1 MKKDMT
7 PEEKARCVI
16 DDKLCQS
23 GWVIQDLK
31 RLNLTASLGV
41 AVREFPTSTGE
52 VDYALFVD
60 GKPVGVVEAKQ
71 SQAGQSITDVEVQSG
86 RYANSTF
93 KWVKNDYT
101 IRFAYEATDKL
112 IRFTDYKDI
121 KYRSRTVFSF
131 HRPETL
137 FDLIQQLDTI
147 RNNMKQFPL
156 LDVKGFRKC
165 QINAINNL
173 DQSFADNRPRALVQ
187 MATGAGKTFTAIT
200 SAYRLLKY
208 GKMKRILFLVD
219 TKGLGEQA
227 EREFLAYTPNDD
239 PRSFSQIYGV
249 RRLKSSYMP
258 NDVQICIS
266 TIQRMYSILKEE
278 ELDESAE
285 EAPFVEYV
293 TAESKA
299 PKEVAYNEKYPPEF
313 FDCIIVDE
321 CHRSIYNVWSQV
333 LTYFD
338 AFIIGLTATPD
349 NRTFAFFNE
358 NIVSEY
364 TREQAII
371 DGVNVG
377 EDIFLIETEV
387 GKNGAHLMKQMIEY
401 RDRLS
406 RAKRWRQMDEDVD
419 YVPSQL
425 DKKIVNPSQIRTVI
439 RSFKENLFTTLFPR
453 RKEVPKTLIFAKT
466 DSHADDIVQ
475 IVREEF
481 GEGND
486 FCRKITY
493 AVDNPESVLSSF
505 RNDYNPRIAVTVDM
519 IATGTDVK
527 PIECLIF
534 MRDVKSKNYFEQM
547 KGRGTRVLSKEDL
560 QKVTPSATENK
571 DHFVI
576 VDAVGVTKSR
586 KSDTRPLER
595 KPTVSM
601 KELMMNVALGAKDKD
616 TLTSLANRVIRLNS
630 QMTQA
635 EREQFKEKVGATAGC
650 VAERL
655 LNAFDEDI
663 IFEQAQKN
671 TGVSEP
677 TEEQIKVA
685 QRELVQAAVAPF
697 HNPDIRDYIENVRRN
712 HDQIIDSVNLDS
724 VIFAGFD
731 VQQEKN
737 VNKVISSFHTFI
749 EENKDEIVALRIIY
763 DAAYKERPMVIE
775 KLKELYEKLK
785 SEGITVDR
793 LWDCYAIKQPDKV
806 KRSAMTQITDL
817 ISIIRFEMGYADTL
831 TSFADKVN
839 YNFMQWTFKK
849 NAGHIQFTEEQ
860 MEWLRL
866 IKDHIV
872 ASLSILPEDLDL
884 TPFDRKGG
892 LLGFYDAF
900 GDDYEKILQEMNV
913 ALVA

>member
-1 MKKDMT
+1 M
-7 PEEKARCVI
+7 
-16 DDKLCQS
+16 
-23 GWVIQDLK
+23 
-31 RLNLTASLGV
+31 
-41 AVREFPTSTGE
+41 
-52 VDYALFVD
+52 
-60 GKPVGVVEAKQ
+60 
-71 SQAGQSITDVEVQSG
+71 
-86 RYANSTF
+86 
-93 KWVKNDYT
+93 
-101 IRFAYEATDKL
+101 
-112 IRFTDYKDI
+112 
-121 KYRSRTVFSF
+121 
-131 HRPETL
+131 
-137 FDLIQQLDTI
+137 
-147 RNNMKQFPL
+147 
-156 LDVKGFRKC
+156 
-165 QINAINNL
+165 
-173 DQSFADNRPRALVQ
+173 
-187 MATGAGKTFTAIT
+187 
-200 SAYRLLKY
+200 
-208 GKMKRILFLVD
+208 
-219 TKGLGEQA
+219 
-227 EREFLAYTPNDD
+227 
-239 PRSFSQIYGV
+239 
-249 RRLKSSYMP
+249 
-258 NDVQICIS
+258 
-266 TIQRMYSILKEE
+266 
-278 ELDESAE
+278 
-285 EAPFVEYV
+285 
-293 TAESKA
+293 
-299 PKEVAYNEKYPPEF
+299 
-313 FDCIIVDE
+313 DE

-655 LNAFDEDI
+655 LNAFDADI

-785 SEGITVDR
+785 SEGITVER

-860 MEWLRL
+860 MDWLRL

-872 ASLSILPEDLDL
+872 ASLSILPEDLEL

-900 GDDYEKILQEMNV
+900 GDEYEKILQEMNEE
-913 ALVA
+913 LVA

>member
-1 MKKDMT
+1 M
-7 PEEKARCVI
+7 
-16 DDKLCQS
+16 
-23 GWVIQDLK
+23 
-31 RLNLTASLGV
+31 
-41 AVREFPTSTGE
+41 
-52 VDYALFVD
+52 
-60 GKPVGVVEAKQ
+60 
-71 SQAGQSITDVEVQSG
+71 
-86 RYANSTF
+86 
-93 KWVKNDYT
+93 
-101 IRFAYEATDKL
+101 
-112 IRFTDYKDI
+112 
-121 KYRSRTVFSF
+121 
-131 HRPETL
+131 
-137 FDLIQQLDTI
+137 
-147 RNNMKQFPL
+147 
-156 LDVKGFRKC
+156 
-165 QINAINNL
+165 
-173 DQSFADNRPRALVQ
+173 
-187 MATGAGKTFTAIT
+187 
-200 SAYRLLKY
+200 
-208 GKMKRILFLVD
+208 
-219 TKGLGEQA
+219 
-227 EREFLAYTPNDD
+227 
-239 PRSFSQIYGV
+239 
-249 RRLKSSYMP
+249 
-258 NDVQICIS
+258 
-266 TIQRMYSILKEE
+266 
-278 ELDESAE
+278 
-285 EAPFVEYV
+285 
-293 TAESKA
+293 
-299 PKEVAYNEKYPPEF
+299 
-313 FDCIIVDE
+313 
-321 CHRSIYNVWSQV
+321 
-333 LTYFD
+333 
-338 AFIIGLTATPD
+338 
-349 NRTFAFFNE
+349 
-358 NIVSEY
+358 
-364 TREQAII
+364 
-371 DGVNVG
+371 
-377 EDIFLIETEV
+377 
-387 GKNGAHLMKQMIEY
+387 
-401 RDRLS
+401 
-406 RAKRWRQMDEDVD
+406 
-419 YVPSQL
+419 
-425 DKKIVNPSQIRTVI
+425 
-439 RSFKENLFTTLFPR
+439 
-453 RKEVPKTLIFAKT
+453 PKTLIFAKT

-655 LNAFDEDI
+655 LNAFDADI

-785 SEGITVDR
+785 SEGITVER

-860 MEWLRL
+860 MDWLRL

-872 ASLSILPEDLDL
+872 ASLSILPEDLEL

-900 GDDYEKILQEMNV
+900 GDEYEKILQEMNEE
-913 ALVA
+913 LVA

>member
-1 MKKDMT
+1 M
-7 PEEKARCVI
+7 
-16 DDKLCQS
+16 
-23 GWVIQDLK
+23 
-31 RLNLTASLGV
+31 
-41 AVREFPTSTGE
+41 F
-52 VDYALFVD
+52 
-60 GKPVGVVEAKQ
+60 
-71 SQAGQSITDVEVQSG
+71 
-86 RYANSTF
+86 F
-93 KWVKNDYT
+93 K
-101 IRFAYEATDKL
+101 
-112 IRFTDYKDI
+112 
-121 KYRSRTVFSF
+121 
-131 HRPETL
+131 H
-137 FDLIQQLDTI
+137 
-147 RNNMKQFPL
+147 
-156 LDVKGFRKC
+156 
-165 QINAINNL
+165 
-173 DQSFADNRPRALVQ
+173 ALVQ

-655 LNAFDEDI
+655 LNAFDADI

-785 SEGITVDR
+785 SEGITVER

-860 MEWLRL
+860 MDWLRL

-872 ASLSILPEDLDL
+872 ASLSILPEDLEL

-900 GDDYEKILQEMNV
+900 GDEYEKILQEMNEE
-913 ALVA
+913 LVA